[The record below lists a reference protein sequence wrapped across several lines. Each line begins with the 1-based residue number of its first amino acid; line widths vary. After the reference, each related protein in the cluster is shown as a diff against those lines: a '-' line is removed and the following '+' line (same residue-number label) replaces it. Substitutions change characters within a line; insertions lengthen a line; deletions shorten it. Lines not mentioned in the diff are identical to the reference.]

1 MKKVVVT
8 RENYEDVMFNLL
20 ENEYETP
27 VREDILAQIEA
38 DTFLSFEWKQWSK
51 ATFSES
57 LEPYK
62 SQEAEF
68 IESLVKREHRGF
80 IIPLHKRMNWAAA
93 VALILGVGLIIFR
106 YANKTN
112 DIVVAKYDKTEQKKA
127 DQPSA
132 DPDPMT
138 PAFNVPETVVASQG
152 PTHKI
157 QMNKAHEKMI
167 VQEVRQDTAEE
178 SSAVMVARHEEKP
191 ASFEDTVKLMIAK
204 ATEAQKKSKYKV
216 SITEGTMD
224 GSVNQHYAFNE
235 KRYTMADVL
244 VHKDGITLSK
254 FLNNSTSRII
264 KTNNSTYIEYI
275 AEDQSILI
283 LTLAQ

>member
-8 RENYEDVMFNLL
+8 RENYEEVMFNLL

-27 VREDILAQIEA
+27 VREDILAQIDA

-51 ATFSES
+51 ASYSES

-68 IESLVKREHRGF
+68 IESLVKKENRGF
-80 IIPLHKRMNWAAA
+80 ILPLYKKMSWAAA
-93 VALILGVGLIIFR
+93 VALILGVGIVTYK
-106 YANKTN
+106 YASTTS
-112 DIVVAKYDKTEQKKA
+112 DVTVAGNDKTEQIKA
-127 DQPSA
+127 GQKDQETEGLIPKA
-132 DPDPMT
+132 H
-138 PAFNVPETVVASQG
+138 APETVVSSHG
-152 PTHKI
+152 TLNTVRKNKSREEINLPLLPTD
-157 QMNKAHEKMI
+157 AVE
-167 VQEVRQDTAEE
+167 D
-178 SSAVMVARHEEKP
+178 SSVAMVVKFEEKP
-191 ASFEDTVKLMIAK
+191 ASFEDTVKMMIAN
-204 ATEAQKKSKYKV
+204 ATKAQKKSKYKV

-224 GSVNQHYAFNE
+224 GSVHQHYAFNE
-235 KRYTMADVL
+235 RRYTMADVM

-264 KTNNSTYIEYI
+264 KTDNSTYIEYI